1 LDRHRVMDR
10 TNRATFTRSM
20 TTHVRSTHAS
30 ASTPQLYYEV
40 RGSGAPVLLI
50 AGTPG
55 DGGQFDELADLLAR
69 DHLVITYDRVGTSR
83 SPAPP
88 AWTETSVADQAAAA
102 AGLLRT
108 LVTEPATVYGTSN
121 GAAVALELALRH
133 PALVS
138 RAILH
143 EMPLFTVLADPA
155 PVGALLGDVIGRAM
169 AAGGPLA
176 ALDAFLRFAYGDA
189 IVDAWPNDLRARL
202 LSNADMV
209 FAIELP
215 ASQTYRPDEAA
226 LAGPH
231 PRLEVAV
238 GVDQQAPFF
247 LEAAEWLAARSAS
260 PLIRTPGAHGAHLS
274 DPEALAVMLFPK
286 E

>member
-1 LDRHRVMDR
+1 
-10 TNRATFTRSM
+10 M
-20 TTHVRSTHAS
+20 TTHTRSTHAS
-30 ASTPQLYYEV
+30 RSTAELYFEV
-40 RGSGAPVLLI
+40 RGSGTPVLLI

-55 DGGQFDELADLLAR
+55 DGGQFDELADVLAR

-83 SPAPP
+83 SPAPA
-88 AWTETSVADQAAAA
+88 AWTETTVADQADDA
-102 AGLLRT
+102 AGLLRK

-143 EMPLFTVLADPA
+143 EMPLLAVIADPG
-155 PVGALLGDVIGRAM
+155 PVGAVLGDVIGSAM
-169 AAGGPLA
+169 ADGGPPA

-189 IVDAWPNDLRARL
+189 ILDAWPSDLRARL
-202 LSNADMV
+202 LANADMV

-215 ASQTYRPDEAA
+215 AFQAYRPDEAA
-226 LAGPH
+226 LAAHH
-231 PRLEVAV
+231 PSFDVAV

-247 LEAAEWLAARSAS
+247 LEAAEWLATRSHS
-260 PLIRTPGAHGAHLS
+260 PLVRTPGAHGAHFS
-274 DPEALAVMLFPK
+274 DPEALAAMLFPDG
-286 E
+286 